1 MMVIRPIRAEDY
13 PELYD
18 IAVESGHGF
27 TSLPVNDELLQRKIS
42 RSEASFA
49 KKVDKPGDEGYLFVL
64 EDPETGA
71 VVGTSAIEAAVGLED
86 AFYHYHLGKVV
97 HTSRALGV
105 YNPVDI
111 LTLCM
116 ITPEFPSFALCFYAN
131 RVARKTM
138 AVCCQNS
145 VFCLSLNSAHVL
157 PTESLLKCVVCR
169 MKTAIRHSGNGCRIV
184 SFRWISPQQII

>member
-111 LTLCM
+111 LTLCNDY
-116 ITPEFPSFALCFYAN
+116 TGVFRALHF
-131 RVARKTM
+131 
-138 AVCCQNS
+138 
-145 VFCLSLNSAHVL
+145 VF
-157 PTESLLKCVVCR
+157 TRIESQEKQWPFVVKIPFFVYR
-169 MKTAIRHSGNGCRIV
+169 
-184 SFRWISPQQII
+184 